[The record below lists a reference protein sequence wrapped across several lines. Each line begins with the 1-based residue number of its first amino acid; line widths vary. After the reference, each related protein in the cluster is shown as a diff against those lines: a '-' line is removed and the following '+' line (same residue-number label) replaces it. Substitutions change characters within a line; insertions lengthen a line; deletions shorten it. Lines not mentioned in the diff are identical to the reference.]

1 MASLLQVVTYL
12 GLSSLYF
19 KRLQLC
25 IKTVPGMRKHFAF
38 IPLIEGAGVFYFHAG
53 FWAWTNS
60 STHKSKIPQP
70 GLGKTKG
77 KAEAH
82 IFLSGC
88 LFFFPCF
95 WRLSFVSGRYFL
107 FLWWQ
112 ELSLSLLAVRTAWGS
127 AVTTTCTTLIAKH
140 PGSDD

>member
-1 MASLLQVVTYL
+1 
-12 GLSSLYF
+12 
-19 KRLQLC
+19 
-25 IKTVPGMRKHFAF
+25 MRKHFAF

-88 LFFFPCF
+88 LFFSHAFEDFP
-95 WRLSFVSGRYFL
+95 
-107 FLWWQ
+107 
-112 ELSLSLLAVRTAWGS
+112 LSLADIFCSSDDRNCLSASLLLGQHGVVQSPRH
-127 AVTTTCTTLIAKH
+127 VPH
-140 PGSDD
+140 